1 MKYRKVLALLAAVV
15 FIVLAGCSNG
25 ADDNSEK
32 ESTTAITTDTA
43 VIKNSD
49 AVDLIKSYSE
59 EELGLEGSLD
69 DYEIMVS
76 SSGIKLEDEYY
87 IKVIAGKITK
97 NSEDSYSID
106 EIGQYFI
113 SYDASKLLVR
123 NKEDGTYR
131 ELKMHA
137 LPESESSVA
146 DLP

>member
-15 FIVLAGCSNG
+15 FIVLAGCSNE

-131 ELKMHA
+131 ELEMHA

>member
-1 MKYRKVLALLAAVV
+1 MKYKKVLVLLAAVV
-15 FIVLAGCSNG
+15 LIVLAGCSNG
-25 ADDNSEK
+25 ADDNSET

-49 AVDLIKSYSE
+49 AVNLIKSYST
-59 EELGLEGSLD
+59 EELGLEGSLN

-76 SSGIKLEDEYY
+76 SSGIKIEDDYY

-113 SYDASKLLVR
+113 SYDATKLLVR
-123 NKEDGTYR
+123 NKENGTYR
-131 ELKMHA
+131 ELEMHT
-137 LPESESSVA
+137 LPESESSTA
-146 DLP
+146 DLS